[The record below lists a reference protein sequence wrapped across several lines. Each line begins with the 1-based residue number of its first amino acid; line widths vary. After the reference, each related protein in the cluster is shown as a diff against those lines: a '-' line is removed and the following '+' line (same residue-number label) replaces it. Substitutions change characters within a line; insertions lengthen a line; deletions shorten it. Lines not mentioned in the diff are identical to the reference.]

1 MNNDIEFRRLRDS
14 ISQVNH
20 TEVTLEHDLFGAA
33 HGSGN
38 QGQSVIGTVSL
49 SLMTRMDSMQIKT
62 DV

>member
-1 MNNDIEFRRLRDS
+1 M
-14 ISQVNH
+14 
-20 TEVTLEHDLFGAA
+20 EHDLFGAAA

-62 DV
+62 DVRLH